1 MKRDTK
7 LDTTLFGN
15 QQNACSDQQEYEKL
29 VMEHMAEF
37 VRWEQHVKPL
47 LEPFTDQ
54 EISDGCGV
62 CINSANRFKHEIPAK
77 RRSVIML
84 AAMLRMNVTQANELL
99 MRWAKYQRLYPKNPE
114 DAIWIYILRNGGS
127 SRPKELFDRYW
138 AVYQELL
145 REPASGRGEQ
155 ATHLLAEEL
164 QNAKRRA
171 NVPPEQDAVF
181 RDMMRQIIPAY
192 ESGYRKLAAY
202 IDSQFVR
209 LCDGQAG
216 RLTPAEKELLRDNL
230 KVTPR
235 GLFRDNK
242 HYLSTYYSRMRQLRS
257 EHRVPERNFLI
268 SLGIRLAMSR
278 EQIDEMLEL
287 AGMASLCS
295 KDKLESAITFYLE
308 ELFIN
313 FPSFFRDNPL
323 HDGQAARVYRD
334 LPPEQIRELG
344 ENSPLLRFDQDCE
357 MPTEKMS
364 AYIKRRLQETNIFTA
379 DEQQTVDVF
388 LGLL

>member
-84 AAMLRMNVTQANELL
+84 AAMLGMNVTQANELL

-145 REPASGRGEQ
+145 REPASGRGSRPPICW
-155 ATHLLAEEL
+155 
-164 QNAKRRA
+164 RRSSRMP
-171 NVPPEQDAVF
+171 NGGPMSPP
-181 RDMMRQIIPAY
+181 
-192 ESGYRKLAAY
+192 
-202 IDSQFVR
+202 
-209 LCDGQAG
+209 
-216 RLTPAEKELLRDNL
+216 
-230 KVTPR
+230 
-235 GLFRDNK
+235 
-242 HYLSTYYSRMRQLRS
+242 SRMRYS
-257 EHRVPERNFLI
+257 
-268 SLGIRLAMSR
+268 G
-278 EQIDEMLEL
+278 
-287 AGMASLCS
+287 
-295 KDKLESAITFYLE
+295 T
-308 ELFIN
+308 
-313 FPSFFRDNPL
+313 
-323 HDGQAARVYRD
+323 
-334 LPPEQIRELG
+334 
-344 ENSPLLRFDQDCE
+344 
-357 MPTEKMS
+357 
-364 AYIKRRLQETNIFTA
+364 
-379 DEQQTVDVF
+379 
-388 LGLL
+388 